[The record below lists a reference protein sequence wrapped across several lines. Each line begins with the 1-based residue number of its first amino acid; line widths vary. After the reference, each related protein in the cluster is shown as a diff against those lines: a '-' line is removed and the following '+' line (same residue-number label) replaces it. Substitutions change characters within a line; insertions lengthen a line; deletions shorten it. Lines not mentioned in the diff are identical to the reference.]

1 MGATLTNFFVQNVDD
16 EIKIMIEKKV
26 NQSEKEWEMCLKEIS
41 MFTIREIEDHR
52 IKSGKSSSAIMKTTD
67 RVERD
72 LR

>member
-16 EIKIMIEKKV
+16 EIKIVIEKKV
-26 NQSEKEWEMCLKEIS
+26 NQSEKEWEMCFKEIS

>member
-16 EIKIMIEKKV
+16 EIKIVIEKKV